1 MPDDPFYRVVMTT
14 AAHTYFDH
22 PAEASTNE
30 IGFYWASRFTDL
42 MKVFSFRSGHPDF
55 FLSVFNDYLK
65 FFSPL
70 SPDKGRLISTRMP
83 ITPKMAKNT
92 NSPMFAL
99 LLQIVQH

>member
-42 MKVFSFRSGHPDF
+42 MKVFSFRSGPPGLLL
-55 FLSVFNDYLK
+55 LSVQRLLK
-65 FFSPL
+65 VFSPL
-70 SPDKGRLISTRMP
+70 SPDKGRLISTRML
-83 ITPKMAKNT
+83 ITPKMAKST
-92 NSPMFAL
+92 NLPMFAL
-99 LLQIVQH
+99 LLQIVRH